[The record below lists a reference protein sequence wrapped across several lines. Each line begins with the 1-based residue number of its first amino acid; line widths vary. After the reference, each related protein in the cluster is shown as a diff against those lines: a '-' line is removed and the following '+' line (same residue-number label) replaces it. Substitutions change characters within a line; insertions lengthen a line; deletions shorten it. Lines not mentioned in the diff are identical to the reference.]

1 MKKLWPSEV
10 SENSKQ
16 LAGNSKI
23 QTESAEAGWAGIFP
37 PKQVDWGVDTSVDL
51 PPPRSTIVSTWSGG

>member
-16 LAGNSKI
+16 LAGNLKFKLKV
-23 QTESAEAGWAGIFP
+23 QKWAGREIFP
-37 PKQVDWGVDTSVDL
+37 PRQVDYSVDL
-51 PPPRSTIVSTWSGG
+51 GLAARVSG